1 MRAAIVGLLV
11 GCVALLSGCGGGG
24 GGVLQTS
31 SATAILAG
39 YTGTP
44 TSFDT
49 SDQEFLNVAPSS
61 SIHPYAL
68 TNVVAAY
75 EKGLTGQGQTI
86 VVVDTGFDASS
97 SYTDVNPDLRAF
109 PELQS
114 KYNDAASGGLA
125 WNAANPISQGDSTEI
140 PHGNL
145 VASVAAAPYN
155 SSLGAEF
162 YCSVSENDAS
172 RSNCYPGNSSNPL
185 LNHGMHGVAHKAG
198 LYLIDYNPMSFSA
211 LASEISAA
219 TGSSFKVM
227 NNSWGVSVAVGSLPT
242 GLSVADAATWLN
254 QNTGLD
260 AAGWQSYLSA
270 LQAFQAHGVIV
281 FSLQNDEQDRILSIT
296 AALPVLVPSL
306 ANAWITVGNVAATSF
321 QGQLLLTRQS
331 SQCLSTAAYCLVA
344 DGNMLTGAG
353 YREIPYGPGSEFS
366 VQYNGLYRSA
376 SGTSFAAPQVSG
388 MVALLAEAFPTL
400 TPEELTTRLLASA
413 NNRFYVNNAGV
424 IQQVSNTATRDFG
437 NGVLHDYNEEFG
449 HGLPD
454 MQAALSPIGTT
465 IVPTSASSLR
475 SASSVPVS
483 GSFVAPSAAFGDSLK
498 RSVQGVELTVY
509 DGLYGGFR
517 MPLEGLVKAR
527 KPASGLFIAAE
538 AGDYSNINNKGPSLG
553 IALLTENRDQP
564 GLWLGLNQSLQQAGG
579 FKPDTSATLARFQS
593 RLGTLGFVDEK
604 RDLQLSLSSQNLTVS
619 SFVNRGSP
627 QGLQA
632 GRQPGYTQGF
642 SVRRAFDSEGPWSA
656 ELAAGWQLER
666 RSFRGGYSAGALAM
680 GPDTES
686 WFFSPSVQFKNGNV
700 QFLALGSMALSS
712 TALESS
718 GNTLVRGLSPFVTSG
733 WRAEARAFSQFVA
746 RDEVFVQL
754 WQPERVESGELAV
767 DLPGLVGPNDP
778 VAFQRFLFGL
788 EPSGREVNL
797 SLGYVRPL
805 SRQASIAL
813 EGTLSK
819 DPGHIRSNAPEASV
833 VTTFRLGF

>member
-1 MRAAIVGLLV
+1 MRAALAGLLSS
-11 GCVALLSGCGGGG
+11 CVALLSGCGGGG
-24 GGVLQTS
+24 GGVLQS
-31 SATAILAG
+31 SGATAILPG

-44 TSFDT
+44 TSFNS

-75 EKGLTGQGQTI
+75 QKGLTGRGQTI

-114 KYNDAASGGLA
+114 KYNEAGSGGLA
-125 WNAANPISQGDSTEI
+125 WNTVNPISQGDSTEI

-145 VASVAAAPYN
+145 VASIAAAPYN

-162 YCSVSENDAS
+162 YCSVTENDSS
-172 RSNCYPGNSSNPL
+172 RSDCYPGNGSNPL

-198 LYLIDYNPMSFSA
+198 LQLIDYDPVSFSA
-211 LASEISAA
+211 LASQISAV
-219 TGSSFKVM
+219 TSSGYKVM
-227 NNSWGVSVAVGSLPT
+227 NNSWGVSVAAGNLPT
-242 GLSVADAATWLN
+242 GLSVNDAAIWLN

-260 AAGWQSYLSA
+260 TAGWQSYLSA
-270 LQAFQAHGVIV
+270 LQAFQSNGVIV

-306 ANAWITVGNVAATSF
+306 ANAWITVGNVTATSF
-321 QGQLLLTRQS
+321 RGQLVLTRQS

-344 DGNMLTGAG
+344 DGNSLTGAG

-366 VQYNGLYRSA
+366 AEYNGLYRSA

-424 IQQVSNTATRDFG
+424 IQRVTNTATRDFG
-437 NGVLHDYNEEFG
+437 NGVRHDYNEEFG

-454 MQAALSPIGTT
+454 MQAALAPIGTT
-465 IVPTSASSLR
+465 IVPTSANSLR

-483 GSFVAPSAAFGDSLK
+483 GSFVAPSAAFGDSLQ
-498 RSVQGVELTVY
+498 RSVQGLELTVY

-517 MPLEGLVKAR
+517 MPFEGFVRTR
-527 KPASGLFIAAE
+527 KSASGLFIATQS
-538 AGDYSNINNKGPSLG
+538 GNYSNIKDKGPSLG
-553 IALLTENRDQP
+553 VALLAKDRGQP
-564 GLWLGLNQSLQQAGG
+564 GVRLGLNQSLQQASSIQ
-579 FKPDTSATLARFQS
+579 PNTNATLARFQS

-604 RDLQLSLSSQNLTVS
+604 RDLQLSLVSQNFTVS
-619 SFVNRGSP
+619 SFVNRGSL

-632 GRQPGYTQGF
+632 GMQPGYTQGF
-642 SVRRAFDSEGPWSA
+642 SIRRAYDSQGPWSA

-680 GPDTES
+680 GPHTES
-686 WFFSPSVQFKNGNV
+686 WFFSPSVQFKHGNV
-700 QFLALGSMALSS
+700 QFLALGSMAMSS

-718 GNTLVRGLSPFVTSG
+718 GITLVRGLSPFVTSG
-733 WRAEARAFSQFVA
+733 WRAEARAFNQFVA
-746 RDEVFVQL
+746 RDEIFLQF

-767 DLPGLVGPNDP
+767 DLPGLVGPKDQ

-833 VTTFRLGF
+833 VTTFRLEF

>member
-1 MRAAIVGLLV
+1 MRAAFAGLV
-11 GCVALLSGCGGGG
+11 SSCVALLSGCGGGG
-24 GGVLQTS
+24 GGVLQS
-31 SATAILAG
+31 SGATAILPG

-44 TSFDT
+44 TSFNS

-75 EKGLTGQGQTI
+75 QKGLTGQGQTI

-97 SYTDVNPDLRAF
+97 SYTEVNPDLRAF

-114 KYNDAASGGLA
+114 KYNEAGSGGLA
-125 WNAANPISQGDSTEI
+125 WNATNPISQGDSTEI

-145 VASVAAAPYN
+145 VASIAAAPNN

-162 YCSVSENDAS
+162 YCSFAENDSS
-172 RSNCYPGNSSNPL
+172 RSDCYPGNARNPL

-198 LYLIDYNPMSFSA
+198 LHLIDYDPVSFST
-211 LASEISAA
+211 LASQISAV
-219 TGSSFKVM
+219 TSSGYKVM
-227 NNSWGVSVAVGSLPT
+227 NNSWGVSVAAGSLPT
-242 GLSVADAATWLN
+242 DLSVNDAATWLN

-260 AAGWQSYLSA
+260 TAGWQSYLSA
-270 LQAFQAHGVIV
+270 LQAFQSNGVIV

-296 AALPVLVPSL
+296 TALPVLVPSL
-306 ANAWITVGNVAATSF
+306 ANAWITVGNVTASSF
-321 QGQLLLTRQS
+321 QGQLMLTRQS
-331 SQCLSTAAYCLVA
+331 SQCLRTAAYCLVA
-344 DGNMLTGAG
+344 DGNSLTGAG

-366 VQYNGLYRSA
+366 TEYNGLYRSA

-424 IQQVSNTATRDFG
+424 IQQVTNTATRDFG
-437 NGVLHDYNEEFG
+437 NGVRHDYNEEFG

-454 MQAALSPIGTT
+454 MQAALAPIGTT
-465 IVPTSASSLR
+465 IVPTSANSLR
-475 SASSVPVS
+475 AASSVPVS
-483 GSFVAPSAAFGDSLK
+483 GSFVAPSAAFGDSLQ
-498 RSVQGVELTVY
+498 RSIQGLELTVY

-517 MPLEGLVKAR
+517 MPFEGFVRAR
-527 KPASGLFIAAE
+527 KSASGLFIAPGG
-538 AGDYSNINNKGPSLG
+538 GDLNPSSIEPSLSV
-553 IALLTENRDQP
+553 ALLAEGKGQP
-564 GLWLGLNQSLQQAGG
+564 GVWLGLNQSLQRASSIQ
-579 FKPDTSATLARFQS
+579 PDTKTTLARFQS
-593 RLGTLGFVDEK
+593 KRGTLGFVDEK

-619 SFVNRGSP
+619 SFVNRGSSQGP
-627 QGLQA
+627 QAAL
-632 GRQPGYTQGF
+632 RRGYTQGF
-642 SVRRAFDSEGPWSA
+642 SIRRAFDLQGPWSA

-686 WFFSPSVQFKNGNV
+686 WFFSPSVQFKHGNV
-700 QFLALGSMALSS
+700 EFLALGSMALSS

-733 WRAEARAFSQFVA
+733 WRAEARAFDQFVA
-746 RDEVFVQL
+746 HDEIFLRL
-754 WQPERVESGELAV
+754 WQPERVESGELTV

-819 DPGHIRSNAPEASV
+819 DPGHIRSSAPEASV

>member
-1 MRAAIVGLLV
+1 MRAASVGLLV

-97 SYTDVNPDLRAF
+97 SYTDVNPDLQAF

-114 KYNDAASGGLA
+114 KYNDAALGGLA

-145 VASVAAAPYN
+145 VASIAAAPYN
-155 SSLGAEF
+155 SSLEAEF
-162 YCSVSENDAS
+162 YCSVAENDAS
-172 RSNCYPGNSSNPL
+172 RSDCYPGNSSNPL
-185 LNHGMHGVAHKAG
+185 LNDGMHGVAHKAG
-198 LYLIDYNPMSFSA
+198 LHLIDYNPVSFSA

-227 NNSWGVSVAVGSLPT
+227 NNSWGVSVAAGSLPT
-242 GLSVADAATWLN
+242 GLSAEDAATWLN

-260 AAGWQSYLSA
+260 AAGWQSYISA
-270 LQAFQAHGVIV
+270 LQAFQAHGVVV

-321 QGQLLLTRQS
+321 QGQLVLTRQS

-366 VQYNGLYRSA
+366 AEYNGLYRSA

-424 IQQVSNTATRDFG
+424 IQQVTNTATRDFG

-475 SASSVPVS
+475 SASSVPLS
-483 GSFVAPSAAFGDSLK
+483 GSFVAPSAAFGDSLQ
-498 RSVQGVELTVY
+498 RSLQGV
-509 DGLYGGFR
+509 
-517 MPLEGLVKAR
+517 
-527 KPASGLFIAAE
+527 
-538 AGDYSNINNKGPSLG
+538 
-553 IALLTENRDQP
+553 
-564 GLWLGLNQSLQQAGG
+564 
-579 FKPDTSATLARFQS
+579 
-593 RLGTLGFVDEK
+593 
-604 RDLQLSLSSQNLTVS
+604 
-619 SFVNRGSP
+619 
-627 QGLQA
+627 
-632 GRQPGYTQGF
+632 
-642 SVRRAFDSEGPWSA
+642 
-656 ELAAGWQLER
+656 
-666 RSFRGGYSAGALAM
+666 
-680 GPDTES
+680 
-686 WFFSPSVQFKNGNV
+686 
-700 QFLALGSMALSS
+700 
-712 TALESS
+712 
-718 GNTLVRGLSPFVTSG
+718 
-733 WRAEARAFSQFVA
+733 
-746 RDEVFVQL
+746 
-754 WQPERVESGELAV
+754 
-767 DLPGLVGPNDP
+767 DP
-778 VAFQRFLFGL
+778 
-788 EPSGREVNL
+788 
-797 SLGYVRPL
+797 
-805 SRQASIAL
+805 
-813 EGTLSK
+813 
-819 DPGHIRSNAPEASV
+819 
-833 VTTFRLGF
+833 